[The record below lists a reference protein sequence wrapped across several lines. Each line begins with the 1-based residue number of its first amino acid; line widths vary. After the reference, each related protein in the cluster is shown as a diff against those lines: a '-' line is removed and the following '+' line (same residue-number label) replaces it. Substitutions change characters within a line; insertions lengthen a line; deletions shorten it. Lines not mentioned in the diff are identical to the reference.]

1 MSTEEDAHSGSY
13 GSLKHIAKSNTTKKT
28 LTGTQ
33 VAMKIIDKMQQNLGS
48 SNHLM
53 K

>member
-1 MSTEEDAHSGSY
+1 MSVEEDTHRGRY

-33 VAMKIIDKMQQNLGS
+33 VAMKIIDKTQQNLGS
-48 SNHLM
+48 RNHLM